1 MRAVVGVDLGGRY
14 EPALALLQALRF
26 PEVQARLVH
35 CVEPVM
41 PDGGFP
47 DPGSAGPFAQ
57 IIAELER
64 LGQKH
69 LEEVAEAVQPWIPGV
84 TSKLC
89 LGRAVPILCQE
100 AETWPADFVVV
111 GSERKGGWGSMF
123 LGSVSKGITIG
134 SDASVLVGKQPV
146 AHDGPLRAVF
156 ATDLSDTA
164 AKALSHFA
172 GFRPLGIGSARLVHA
187 FSGSGDQAAARA
199 SATDMADRIA
209 DELKIS
215 VAATV
220 EQGGAN
226 DVIREAMRQA
236 DLLVLGARG
245 HGFLGSWVLG
255 SVASH
260 QVVHEEYNVAVLRP

>member
-1 MRAVVGVDLGGRY
+1 MKAVVGIDLGGRY
-14 EPALALLQALRF
+14 EPALGLLQALRF
-26 PEVQARLVH
+26 PETQARLLH

-47 DPGSAGPFAQ
+47 EPGSAGPFAQ

-69 LEEVAEAVQPWIPGV
+69 LDEVAQAVQPWSPGV

-89 LGRAVPILCQE
+89 MGRAVASLCQE
-100 AETWPADFVVV
+100 AKAWQADLVVV

-134 SDASVLVGKQPV
+134 SESSVLVGKQALV
-146 AHDGPLRAVF
+146 HDGPLRAVM

-164 AKALSHFA
+164 SAALLKFA
-172 GFRPLGIGSARLVHA
+172 GWGPSGIGSARLVHA
-187 FSGSGDQAAARA
+187 FSGTGDQGAAEA
-199 SATDMADRIA
+199 SAAEMADQIA
-209 DELKIS
+209 DALGIGVLPS
-215 VAATV
+215 VVAGNT
-220 EQGGAN
+220 N
-226 DVIREAMRQA
+226 DVLREAMQQA